1 MIFLRRA
8 AHVAVFTFVLIPIT
22 VVLTISQAVA
32 EPRKR
37 SQAVAESRKRSQA
50 VAEPRKRSQAVAAA
64 VARRRLAQLK
74 VARPLSIRGYSR
86 ERFQSRLSANRKGR
100 CSTREIVLARDGR
113 DVRRNAAC
121 HPVKGLWYSPY
132 DGKWLKNEK
141 YVDVDHLVPLAY
153 AWRSGAKRWSPAKRR
168 AFAND
173 LVRPELLTVSHSA
186 NIAKG
191 GKGPQSWR
199 PQRRAHWCRYATSWI
214 TVKRHY
220 GLFVTR
226 KERVALLNMLRT
238 C

>member
-1 MIFLRRA
+1 MSLDMGQSMIFLRWAVHVTALTVAITPIIAPPA
-8 AHVAVFTFVLIPIT
+8 A
-22 VVLTISQAVA
+22 A

-37 SQAVAESRKRSQA
+37 SKAE
-50 VAEPRKRSQAVAAA
+50 AAA
-64 VARRRLAQLK
+64 LARRMLAQLK

-86 ERFQSRLSANRKGR
+86 ERFQPRWPRRKGE
-100 CSTREIVLARDGR
+100 CSTRELVLARDGR
-113 DVRRNAAC
+113 RVRRNAAC
-121 HPVKGLWYSPY
+121 HPVRGIWYSPY
-132 DGKWLKNEK
+132 DGKVLRSEK

-173 LVRPELLTVSHSA
+173 LIRPELITVSHSA

-191 GKGPQSWR
+191 AKGPQSWR
-199 PQRRAHWCRYATSWI
+199 PQRRAYWCRYAISWI

-220 GLFVTR
+220 RLFVTR
-226 KERVALLNMLRT
+226 REKVALLNMLRT